1 MLFGENYRQRAL
13 ELYRENTA
21 QEVFRI
27 LIKEY
32 PDKSHPT
39 ERTLGRWK
47 KIRKKQRTIC
57 EAQAATMSEFEHR
70 VHMTKIA
77 EMLLDNDIGRVVIVG
92 GGEQPESVYS
102 IVSPESDYY
111 EIKHNELVGRIEH
124 NIDCVCREYNPWYMF
139 NCFAEHLMA
148 EFPPALDY
156 YELLNKHPGKLIN
169 ALRTMAER
177 KTFKG
182 TCPVCEDYHNTTGGL

>member
-1 MLFGENYRQRAL
+1 MLFGENYKQRAL
-13 ELYRENTA
+13 ELYKENTA
-21 QEVFRI
+21 QAVFKI

-32 PDKSHPT
+32 PDKLHPT

-47 KIRKKQRTIC
+47 KTRKEQRIVC
-57 EAQAATMSEFEHR
+57 EDQAAIISEVEHR
-70 VHMTKIA
+70 AHMTEIA
-77 EMLLDNDIGRVVIVG
+77 EMLLDNDIGKVIIVG
-92 GGEQPESVYS
+92 DGEQPESIYS

-124 NIDCVCREYNPWYMF
+124 KIDCVCRAYSPWHMF

-148 EFPPALDY
+148 EFPPAQDY

-182 TCPVCEDYHNTTGGL
+182 TCPVCKDWQ